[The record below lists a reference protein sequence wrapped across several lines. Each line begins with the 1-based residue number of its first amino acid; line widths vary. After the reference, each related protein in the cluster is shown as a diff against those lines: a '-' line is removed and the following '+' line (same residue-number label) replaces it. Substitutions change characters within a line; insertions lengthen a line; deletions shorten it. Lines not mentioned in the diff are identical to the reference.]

1 MSKYKFKNKKLEKA
15 VLALFDKES
24 VMRVIANQM
33 PDRSEYI
40 VFENESIATSATPLI
55 AEIWGIS
62 NLQGYVSFPKTEIE
76 EVKEYSPTE
85 WNPFPEIT
93 PPKPGIYLVQFLNSK
108 AHEDGNKYLMQL
120 AVNIPDYWEA
130 LKVVAFRELPAPY
143 ENV

>member
-1 MSKYKFKNKKLEKA
+1 MKYKFKNKELEKA

-24 VMRVIANQM
+24 AMKNIAEQM
-33 PDRSEYI
+33 PDGSKYI
-40 VFENESIATSATPLI
+40 VFENESLATSATPLI
-55 AEIWGIS
+55 AETWGIS
-62 NLQGYVSFPKTEIE
+62 DLQAYISFPKTEIE
-76 EVKEYSPTE
+76 ETKEYSPTD

-93 PPKPGIYLVQFLNSK
+93 PPKPGIYLVQFPNSK
-108 AHEDGNKYLMQL
+108 VHEDGNKYLMQL